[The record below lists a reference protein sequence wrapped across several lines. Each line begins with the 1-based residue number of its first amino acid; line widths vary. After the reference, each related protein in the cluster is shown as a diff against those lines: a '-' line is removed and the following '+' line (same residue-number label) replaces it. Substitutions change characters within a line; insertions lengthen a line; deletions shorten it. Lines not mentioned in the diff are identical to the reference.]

1 MSNAEGSFGSG
12 SGRGSDPVTA
22 IFMAMRDAWLAGS
35 AALKENVSGQAM
47 PGGNPGAASPAAS
60 LLGPMIGMLGAMAD
74 MAAASRQHFEP
85 PGAKAAT
92 GSAHGSAPGVQSDP
106 AAADLLLPIGQ
117 AMVIAANRSVSY
129 WLGLAQIFESHQA
142 KLAQVVGLEATEGSP
157 PGSERLVAADE
168 LRALLREV
176 GDLATRE
183 ARILQN
189 ELSTL
194 DESSGAE
201 LSTTRPVRLLSQ
213 ALAHQALR
221 RRLFRHARANDAI
234 RHHTTWFRVRDGTA
248 ARTHCALGRRLQRR
262 VARSA
267 GMAVPDRI
275 EILPSADDLLLLSG
289 RAPTDRSPSRS
300 CSRLW

>member
-35 AALKENVSGQAM
+35 AALKENVSGQGM
-47 PGGNPGAASPAAS
+47 PGGNLGAASPAAA
-60 LLGPMIGMLGAMAD
+60 LLGPMIGMLGAVAD
-74 MAAASRQHFEP
+74 MAAAGRQHFEQ

-92 GSAHGSAPGVQSDP
+92 GSAPGVQGDP

-142 KLAQVVGLEATEGSP
+142 KLAQAVGLEATEGSP

-194 DESSGAE
+194 DESLAQSFQPPDPSG
-201 LSTTRPVRLLSQ
+201 SY
-213 ALAHQALR
+213 HR
-221 RRLFRHARANDAI
+221 RW
-234 RHHTTWFRVRDGTA
+234 HTK
-248 ARTHCALGRRLQRR
+248 
-262 VARSA
+262 
-267 GMAVPDRI
+267 P
-275 EILPSADDLLLLSG
+275 
-289 RAPTDRSPSRS
+289 
-300 CSRLW
+300 